1 MKRLVLMGLVVIA
14 VAACADRDVTG
25 VNNEAAILEAGPAFH
40 IAHGAGDLKVM
51 SQNMYFGAPVEPII
65 GAPDPLS
72 AAMAVA
78 DAWNTVIQT
87 DFPSRASAMADEI
100 AMAMPHLIGLQEVAI
115 LRTEPAFDP
124 TSEATTVFLDFLEIL
139 LDELDA
145 RGAHYDVAVELTTT
159 DVEFPKFDGW
169 DGQTPILSG
178 VRLTD
183 RDVILARQDVA
194 VSDPAAALYSNW
206 FGPHAPV
213 PVPIP
218 VDVYRGWSAV
228 TATVDGRDI
237 RFVNTHLESEDQ
249 QGLHAI
255 RSAQAYELM
264 LVLGAEALPLIVV
277 GDFNSGPGRPV
288 SEDEVPAYSMML
300 DGGYMDLWSD
310 GISPKGRGDTCCH
323 AGDLS
328 NRKPMMDQRID
339 LVLYRNF
346 ELGRRSLAWSS
357 LVNEKRQDLVRHGTW
372 SSDHAGVISWLV
384 FP

>member
-1 MKRLVLMGLVVIA
+1 
-14 VAACADRDVTG
+14 
-25 VNNEAAILEAGPAFH
+25 
-40 IAHGAGDLKVM
+40 
-51 SQNMYFGAPVEPII
+51 
-65 GAPDPLS
+65 
-72 AAMAVA
+72 
-78 DAWNTVIQT
+78 
-87 DFPSRASAMADEI
+87 
-100 AMAMPHLIGLQEVAI
+100 
-115 LRTEPAFDP
+115 
-124 TSEATTVFLDFLEIL
+124 
-139 LDELDA
+139 
-145 RGAHYDVAVELTTT
+145 VAVELTTT